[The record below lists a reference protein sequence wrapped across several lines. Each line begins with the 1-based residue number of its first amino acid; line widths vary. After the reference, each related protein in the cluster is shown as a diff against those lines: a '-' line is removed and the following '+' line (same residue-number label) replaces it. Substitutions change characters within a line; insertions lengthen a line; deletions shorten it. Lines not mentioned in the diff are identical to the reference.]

1 MSYEDSFKVGKT
13 YRTASEAFKDA
24 TYATAIWRC
33 ETKWGWLERIV
44 GNILMAILII
54 SPVFSFIYGL
64 IIWAKI

>member
-1 MSYEDSFKVGKT
+1 MSYEDSFKVGRT

-24 TYATAIWRC
+24 TYATGIWRC

-54 SPVFSFIYGL
+54 
-64 IIWAKI
+64 